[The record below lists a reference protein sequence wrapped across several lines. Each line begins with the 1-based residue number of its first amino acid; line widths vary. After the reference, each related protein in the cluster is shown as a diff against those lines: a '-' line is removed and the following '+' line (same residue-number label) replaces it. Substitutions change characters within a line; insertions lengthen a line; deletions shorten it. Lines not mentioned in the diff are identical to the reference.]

1 MDDLFRSSFFLPLVK
16 NSSNYAFRK
25 NYDKWKPP
33 HNQILELNET
43 LGKLYTPE
51 EVAEFLKVAPSTVYN
66 WVQTGK
72 IECYVLSRG
81 KRKSTVRF
89 DNQQIQ
95 RFMKSRSILK

>member
-1 MDDLFRSSFFLPLVK
+1 MSD
-16 NSSNYAFRK
+16 SNK
-25 NYDKWKPP
+25 TNN
-33 HNQILELNET
+33 NQILDLNES

-72 IECYVLSRG
+72 IECYLFSKG

-89 DNQQIQ
+89 DFTQIQ
-95 RFMKSRSILK
+95 RFMTSRSIVEII